1 MGSPHEDSLVSGCH
15 QRVGAECRTYPR
27 GQGTTAARRASFAF
41 TIASTALGQVADD
54 EHWSGICLA
63 LSSAPRIQVRQAQRA
78 VKKL

>member
-1 MGSPHEDSLVSGCH
+1 
-15 QRVGAECRTYPR
+15 
-27 GQGTTAARRASFAF
+27 
-41 TIASTALGQVADD
+41 VADD